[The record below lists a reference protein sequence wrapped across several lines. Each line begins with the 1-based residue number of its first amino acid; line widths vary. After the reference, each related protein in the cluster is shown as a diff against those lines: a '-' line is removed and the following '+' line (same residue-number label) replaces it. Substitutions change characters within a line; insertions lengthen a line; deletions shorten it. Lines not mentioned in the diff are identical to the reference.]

1 MRKNER
7 NELSENTAAP
17 QERKKGLMRM
27 IELLDRDSGKFFKSG
42 VLALLGLIP
51 FFLTV
56 LFAVANNA
64 PIFLLACIPT
74 GMLAAPQIA
83 GAADT
88 VMRSQRDEVGWWWWD
103 TYKKAWKRNARES
116 ILPGGILGLI
126 IGAYIYLL
134 YYITMLENPTR
145 EFLMLFAAML
155 VLAGITQYY
164 LPMMVCVKLPG
175 WALLRNCFVLFFC
188 HPVKSLLA
196 ALLQL
201 IYYGIILIWFPL
213 TLVILVLTS
222 VWLPMLIA
230 YVMIYPA
237 LDKHMDLTAIYEKL
251 QQEQWGRSL

>member
-42 VLALLGLIP
+42 VLA
-51 FFLTV
+51 
-56 LFAVANNA
+56 
-64 PIFLLACIPT
+64 LLACIPT

-155 VLAGITQYY
+155 VLTGITQYY

-188 HPVKSLLA
+188 HPVKSLLT

-201 IYYGIILIWFPL
+201 IYYGRRCAAGLTPCKDDNAVLHKSDRKNREVLI
-213 TLVILVLTS
+213 
-222 VWLPMLIA
+222 
-230 YVMIYPA
+230 
-237 LDKHMDLTAIYEKL
+237 E
-251 QQEQWGRSL
+251 E

>member
-1 MRKNER
+1 MNQSKR
-7 NELSENTAAP
+7 NELSENTAATL
-17 QERKKGLMRM
+17 ERKKGLMRM

-42 VLALLGLIP
+42 VLALLGLLP

-64 PIFLLACIPT
+64 PVLLLACIPT

-103 TYKKAWKRNARES
+103 TYKKVWKRNVRET
-116 ILPGGILGLI
+116 ILPGAILGPV
-126 IGAYIYLL
+126 IGVYIYLL
-134 YYITMLENPTR
+134 YFITQLENPTR
-145 EFLMLFAAML
+145 EFWMLFAAML
-155 VLAGITQYY
+155 VLTGITQYY
-164 LPMMVCVKLPG
+164 LPMLVCVKLPG

-196 ALLQL
+196 ALFQL

-213 TLVILVLTS
+213 TLVILVLTC

-230 YVMIYPA
+230 YVIIYPA
-237 LDKHMDLTAIYEKL
+237 LDKHMDLTGVYENL
-251 QQEQWGRSL
+251 QQEQWGGGL